1 MTDPTP
7 NDPTA
12 PDPRGPDPRAPDPGA
27 PDPGAPDPMTPDPR
41 LPPESRAAR
50 SLTERSGTERSG
62 TDHPRTEDVH
72 TDELH
77 TDDPPEPE
85 RGPRVWPRV
94 VGVLILLLGA
104 AGAWI
109 WQNPDFLRTTFGSL
123 WPTPA
128 SQSNNATGS
137 NGEAAGPKSGD
148 TPASGVQT
156 GDAAGGQSGDASNM
170 LEDRVA
176 RLEQRSSQ
184 ADGGALAQRLDALEK
199 RDPAAGSTDLAPLM
213 SRLQALEARQSGAP
227 SASPAPDLG
236 PLRARLDSVEK
247 SLANREADAGRVDA
261 LSARLDTLAAH
272 DPAAEFRNRLDDV
285 AHKLND
291 LADNEAKLA
300 AASAHVL
307 VLARL
312 QAASIALVAGHP
324 VGQIPDAPPEL
335 ARFATTAPP
344 TLAALR
350 VAFPPAAQEA
360 LKVSTPD
367 TEGKPFVDRVIARL
381 QDFKL
386 ITVREGDRVLIGNTT
401 AATLAHAQTLLDA
414 GDLAGAARDVATLT
428 GESAEKMAPW
438 LADATS
444 LVAAREALASIAEK
458 G

>member
-12 PDPRGPDPRAPDPGA
+12 PDPRGPDPRA

-62 TDHPRTEDVH
+62 TDHPLTEDVH

-77 TDDPPEPE
+77 ADDPRGPE

-123 WPTPA
+123 WPSPA
-128 SQSNNATGS
+128 SHSNNATGS
-137 NGEAAGPKSGD
+137 NGDEAAGPKNGD

-156 GDAAGGQSGDASNM
+156 GDAAGGQSGEASNM
-170 LEDRVA
+170 LEGRVA

-236 PLRARLDSVEK
+236 PLRARLESLEK
-247 SLANREADAGRVDA
+247 SLANREADAGRIDA
-261 LSARLDTLAAH
+261 LSARLDALTAH
-272 DPAAEFRNRLDDV
+272 DPAVEFRDRLDDV

-300 AASAHVL
+300 AASAHAVA
-307 VLARL
+307 LARL
-312 QAASIALVAGHP
+312 QAASIALAAGHP
-324 VGQIPDAPPEL
+324 VGQIPDAPAEL

-360 LKVSTPD
+360 LKVSNPD

-386 ITVREGDRVLIGNTT
+386 ITVREGDRVLIGNAT

-428 GESAEKMAPW
+428 GASAEKMAPW